1 MIAQSK
7 AGSGK
12 TGAFGL
18 AMLEVIDPKVAAP
31 QALCLSPTRELAMQT
46 LERLKKVGRFLVQSP
61 DNPAGITSSVIMG
74 GLRYERVTQHLL
86 VATPGKLLELIKNR
100 LIDLSA
106 LRIFTVDEADDMVV
120 SFQSEVET
128 IKKAASVKRAAGA
141 PPHVQVLLFS
151 ASFDCIQPANPGA
164 VKAKNFVDKLLDK
177 PARTP
182 TEIFIRSVEDLK
194 LKNVTHFVAHVK
206 PTGTRYDDAHEAK
219 VAWIAEVYE
228 FLTAGKSLI
237 FSKVGGGEGGSGVWL
252 ACVGAVWAC
261 IEGLVSVSSRAPSL
275 LPAGPQGG
283 GPHRRGS
290 GGQGTQAERGPR
302 RPRQDDGDACGDPRQ
317 LHARRHQGADRH
329 RLVRPRHRRA

>member
-18 AMLEVIDPKVAAP
+18 AMLEVIDPKVGAP

-206 PTGTRYDDAHEAK
+206 PAGTRYDDAHEAK

-237 FSKVGGGEGGSGVWL
+237 FSKVGCGEGGR
-252 ACVGAVWAC
+252 AVWAC
-261 IEGLVSVSSRAPSL
+261 DAVAALELVLIHTAALRPPPLIS
-275 LPAGPQGG
+275 AGPQGG
-283 GPHRRGS
+283 RPHRRGAS
-290 GGQGTQAERGPR
+290 GEGPQAERGPR
-302 RPRQDDGDACGDPRQ
+302 RP
-317 LHARRHQGADRH
+317 
-329 RLVRPRHRRA
+329 